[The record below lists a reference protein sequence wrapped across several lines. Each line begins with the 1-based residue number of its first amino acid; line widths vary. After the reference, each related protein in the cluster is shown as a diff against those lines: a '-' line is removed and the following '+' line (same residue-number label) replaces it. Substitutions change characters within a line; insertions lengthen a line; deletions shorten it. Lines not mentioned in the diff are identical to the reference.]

1 MCYPSMCIYLSLFLT
16 LSSATAIAD
25 KLGIEFALIH
35 RQRKNGKPESMHI
48 LVGDVRDKVAILVDD
63 MIDTGNTVALAAQAL
78 KDGGAK
84 AIYCLISHGLSC
96 SSQLA
101 IYRI

>member
-1 MCYPSMCIYLSLFLT
+1 MVL
-16 LSSATAIAD
+16 SATAIAD

-35 RQRKNGKPESMHI
+35 RQKKNGKLESMHI

-63 MIDTGNTVALAAQAL
+63 MIDTGTTVSLAAHAL

-84 AIYCLISHGLSC
+84 AIYCIISHGLS
-96 SSQLA
+96 SNTSP
-101 IYRI
+101 